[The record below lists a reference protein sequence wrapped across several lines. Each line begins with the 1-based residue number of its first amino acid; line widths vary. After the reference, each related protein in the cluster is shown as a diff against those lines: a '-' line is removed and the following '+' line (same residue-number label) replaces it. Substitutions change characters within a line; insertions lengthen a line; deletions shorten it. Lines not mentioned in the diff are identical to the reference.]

1 MLQLALLASVALCA
15 QVGQASYD
23 GAHYGGSGYAG
34 GYAGSGGYAGHDA
47 RYTTVSLLMDNKVVR
62 ASVSS
67 QLSYTSK
74 LQNRVS
80 NQQCCSCVLNMIVQ
94 TKGERESLDL
104 T

>member
-1 MLQLALLASVALCA
+1 MFVYIVLQLSLLASVALCA

-47 RYTTVSLLMDNKVVR
+47 RYTTVSLLMDYKIVR
-62 ASVSS
+62 ESVLS
-67 QLSYTSK
+67 QLSYTSSI

-80 NQQCCSCVLNMIVQ
+80 NKQCCGCVLNMIVQ
-94 TKGERESLDL
+94 TKGV
-104 T
+104 

>member
-1 MLQLALLASVALCA
+1 MFVYIVLQFALLASVAFCA

-47 RYTTVSLLMDNKVVR
+47 RYTTVSILMDNKTVR

-67 QLSYTSK
+67 QLSYTSI

-80 NQQCCSCVLNMIVQ
+80 NKQFCGCVLNMIF
-94 TKGERESLDL
+94 
-104 T
+104 